1 MPLKREMT
9 PEECFLKALQPDQK
23 AISTQKGMEAFISE
37 LAKNGHITQQ
47 DTWITSVCP
56 QPSPLHPITF
66 DDFRRAV
73 IDTEFKPERLAFED
87 HCARIDES
95 LDLLER
101 QVKKALTYP
110 SDVVDLHFILSTI
123 QELKQTIVGSS
134 AATDNEQDNKI
145 QRFRNFF
152 WSRIEGIE
160 PPVPMPIAQRIA
172 LVGQLVKANRKKI
185 QLPVRAR
192 YQQRRQLKPGVC
204 TFPADD
210 SAKNRVEV
218 IEVDA
223 LTASY
228 TVYHKEAL
236 DFQIAREFLPSK
248 CFRVPLDM
256 KCEAGDKV
264 WFIYEGTRYIPI
276 LQFFSASS
284 KLSEQNP
291 LFSHWRS
298 RIAAALCD
306 ISMYGSKRL
315 AAPLTSKNI
324 SVSSDGDVIA
334 IVDAEWGAE
343 KELDAREEPLAIQ
356 SLVNIMS
363 ELINEKV
370 QGPILKCI
378 LEIAREGGC
387 TIYDIVRHQY
397 FRSFQPVAD
406 VRSQMRSMRSAA
418 GDNQI
423 TQMGE
428 DNV

>member
-1 MPLKREMT
+1 MT
-9 PEECFLKALQPDQK
+9 PEECFLKAVQPNQK
-23 AISTQKGMEAFISE
+23 EITAQKQMEVFISE
-37 LAKNGHITQQ
+37 LARNGHITQQ

-66 DDFRRAV
+66 EDFRRAV
-73 IDTEFKPERLAFED
+73 IDTEFKPERLNFEE

-110 SDVVDLHFILSTI
+110 SDVVDLHYILSTI
-123 QELKQTIVGSS
+123 QELKQTIIGSS
-134 AATDNEQDNKI
+134 AATDNEEDNKI

-172 LVGQLVKANRKKI
+172 LVGQIVKQNRKKI
-185 QLPVRAR
+185 QLPVKAR
-192 YQQRRQLKPGVC
+192 TGLRRQIKPGVC

-210 SAKNRVEV
+210 AVKNKIEV

-236 DFQIAREFLPSK
+236 EFQIAREFLPSK
-248 CFRVPLDM
+248 CFRVPLDI

-264 WFIYEGTRYIPI
+264 WFMYDGTRYIPI
-276 LQFFSASS
+276 LQFFNGGS
-284 KLSEQNP
+284 KLSENNP
-291 LFSHWRS
+291 LFAHWRS

-315 AAPLTSKNI
+315 AQPLTAKNI
-324 SVSSDGDVIA
+324 SVSSDGDLIA
-334 IVDAEWGAE
+334 IVDAEWGSE
-343 KELDAREEPLAIQ
+343 KELDAREEPFAIP
-356 SLVNIMS
+356 SLINIMS

-378 LEIAREGGC
+378 LEIAKEGGC
-387 TIYDIVRHQY
+387 TIFDIVRHQY
-397 FRSFQPVAD
+397 FRSFQPAPD
-406 VRSQMRSMRSAA
+406 VRTQMRSLKTAPTDSSALP
-418 GDNQI
+418 
-423 TQMGE
+423 E
-428 DNV
+428 DNTA

>member
-1 MPLKREMT
+1 MT

-23 AISTQKGMEAFISE
+23 EITSQKQMETFISE
-37 LAKNGHITQQ
+37 LARNGHITQQ

-73 IDTEFKPERLAFED
+73 IDTEFKPERLNFEE

-110 SDVVDLHFILSTI
+110 SDVVDLHYVLSTI
-123 QELKQTIVGSS
+123 QELKQTIIGSA

-152 WSRIEGIE
+152 WSRIEGVE

-172 LVGQLVKANRKKI
+172 LVGQLVKQNRKKI
-185 QLPVRAR
+185 QLPVKAR
-192 YQQRRQLKPGVC
+192 PGLRRQLKPGIC

-210 SAKNRVEV
+210 AAKNKIEV

-236 DFQIAREFLPSK
+236 DFQIAREFLPSH
-248 CFRVPLDM
+248 CFRTPLDI
-256 KCEAGDKV
+256 KCETGDKV
-264 WFIYEGTRYIPI
+264 WFMYEGTRYIPI
-276 LQFFSASS
+276 LQFFSAGS

-291 LFSHWRS
+291 LFAHWRS

-306 ISMYGSKRL
+306 ISLYGSKRL
-315 AAPLTSKNI
+315 ASPLTAKNI
-324 SVSSDGDVIA
+324 SVSADGDYIA
-334 IVDAEWGAE
+334 IVDAEWGSE
-343 KELDAREEPLAIQ
+343 KELDAREEPFAIP
-356 SLVNIMS
+356 SLIAIMS

-387 TIYDIVRHQY
+387 TIFDIVRHQY
-397 FRSFQPVAD
+397 FRSFQPAPD
-406 VRSQMRSMRSAA
+406 VRTQMRSLRSTTAENNPPPTEEKPA
-418 GDNQI
+418 
-423 TQMGE
+423 
-428 DNV
+428 

>member
-1 MPLKREMT
+1 MT

-23 AISTQKGMEAFISE
+23 AISSQKEMEAFISE

-66 DDFRRAV
+66 EDFRRAV

-185 QLPVRAR
+185 QLPVKLRPNAK
-192 YQQRRQLKPGVC
+192 RQIKPGVFSC
-204 TFPADD
+204 PADD
-210 SAKNRVEV
+210 AAKNKVEV

-236 DFQIAREFLPSK
+236 DFQIAREFLPSH
-248 CFRVPLDM
+248 CFKVPLDM

-264 WFIYEGTRYIPI
+264 WFIYEGTKYIPI
-276 LQFFSASS
+276 LNYFTESS

-291 LFSHWRS
+291 LFAHWRS
-298 RIAAALCD
+298 RIAQALCD

-315 AAPLTSKNI
+315 ASPLTPKNI
-324 SVSSDGDVIA
+324 HVSADGDYIA

-343 KELDAREEPLAIQ
+343 KELDAREEPLALE
-356 SLVNIMS
+356 SLITIMS
-363 ELINEKV
+363 ELINEKI

-397 FRSFQPVAD
+397 FRSFQPAAD
-406 VRSQMRSMRSAA
+406 VRNQMRTMKPSSN
-418 GDNQI
+418 DNQA
-423 TQMGE
+423 TTPL
-428 DNV
+428 